1 MNFSLTSCMAVWQ
14 TSGMEKIKTTLRID
28 KDIKKAS
35 EAMAVREGVSFQE
48 IVNLALREYTITTE
62 KKPPLS
68 KILKSK
74 NMGMKV
80 KELTRALYYTKDDE
94 II

>member
-1 MNFSLTSCMAVWQ
+1 MAAWQ
-14 TSGMEKIKTTLRID
+14 TLIREKIKTTLRID

-35 EAMAVREGVSFQE
+35 EAMAVKEGVSFQE

-62 KKPPLS
+62 KKTTLS

-80 KELTRALYYTKDDE
+80 KELTRELYYTKDDE
-94 II
+94 ITR